1 VRKSLS
7 QEGMCR
13 RLVRFSKNQD
23 NVERVM
29 EYFAKVVELFSCK
42 EINSNGNQ
50 CTFGGCYPIATI
62 NVVEHLLFP
71 LSIH

>member
-1 VRKSLS
+1 MFK
-7 QEGMCR
+7 

-23 NVERVM
+23 NVERTM

-42 EINSNGNQ
+42 EINSNDNQ
-50 CTFGGCYPIATI
+50 CTFEGCYPTATI
-62 NVVEHLLFP
+62 NVVEFLLFP

>member
-1 VRKSLS
+1 MFKS
-7 QEGMCR
+7 
-13 RLVRFSKNQD
+13 LVRFSKNQD

-42 EINSNGNQ
+42 EINSNDNQ
-50 CTFGGCYPIATI
+50 CTFEGCYPIATI
-62 NVVEHLLFP
+62 NVVEFLLFP